1 MGMEDLMQKIR
12 SSAQL
17 ITLPEI
23 YLRLKDLL
31 ADPDYTMAEVA
42 LLVSRDPGLATRFLR
57 IVNSPLNR
65 RVAKIE
71 RVSHAVSLLGAQ
83 QIHDI
88 VLCASVAGAFDGVLN
103 NVINMKQFWKRSI
116 YYAVTARQLAIE
128 CDVECERL
136 FLIGLLVD
144 LGHLF
149 MYLGIPDRA
158 QQAILQAHE
167 EQKALYLVEREQL
180 GFDYA
185 AVGGMMLK
193 EWSLPKSLQIPVT
206 CHTEPG
212 KINQFPLETSL
223 LHIASLLVQSDL
235 GEGVF
240 AEGAYEVD
248 QNAWDTTNLT
258 LDHCLNARK
267 VAAEQLKEVTE
278 SILG

>member
-1 MGMEDLMQKIR
+1 MQKIR

-65 RVAKIE
+65 RTAKIE

-83 QIHDI
+83 QVHDI

-103 NVINMKQFWKRSI
+103 NVINMKQFWQRSI
-116 YYAVTARQLAIE
+116 YCAVTARQLAIE
-128 CDVECERL
+128 CDVESERM
-136 FLIGLLVD
+136 FLIGLLAD

-149 MYLGIPDRA
+149 MYLGVPDQA
-158 QQAILQAHE
+158 QQAILRARD
-167 EQKALYLVEREQL
+167 EQKALCLVEREQL

-193 EWSLPKSLQIPVT
+193 EWLLPKSLQIPIT
-206 CHTEPG
+206 FHTEPG
-212 KINQFPLETSL
+212 KIKQFPFETSL
-223 LHIASLLVQSDL
+223 LHVASLLVQADL
-235 GEGVF
+235 EEGVF
-240 AEGAYEVD
+240 DEGAYKVN
-248 QNAWDTTNLT
+248 QNAWVSTNLT
-258 LDHCLNARK
+258 LDRCLNVRK
-267 VAAEQLKEVTE
+267 VAAEQFEEVTE